1 MLVLACTCNFDSD
14 CLISLWFMKFGLHL
28 TSCRTLY
35 VTAFVSHILTK
46 DADRTAVEITVNS
59 LNRYCDRKSKDL
71 YFPLMLAV
79 LRG

>member
-1 MLVLACTCNFDSD
+1 MFGLNVALDQNFDSD
-14 CLISLWFMKFGLHL
+14 CLISLWCMKFGLHL
-28 TSCRTLY
+28 IWCRTLY
-35 VTAFVSHILTK
+35 VTAFVSHILIK

-79 LRG
+79 G

>member
-28 TSCRTLY
+28 TCCRTLY

>member
-1 MLVLACTCNFDSD
+1 MFGLNVALDQNFDSD

-28 TSCRTLY
+28 IWCRILY

-59 LNRYCDRKSKDL
+59 LNLYCDRKSKDL

-79 LRG
+79 G

>member
-1 MLVLACTCNFDSD
+1 MFGLNVALDQNFDSD

-28 TSCRTLY
+28 IWCRTLF

-59 LNRYCDRKSKDL
+59 LNRYCDRKGKDL

-79 LRG
+79 G